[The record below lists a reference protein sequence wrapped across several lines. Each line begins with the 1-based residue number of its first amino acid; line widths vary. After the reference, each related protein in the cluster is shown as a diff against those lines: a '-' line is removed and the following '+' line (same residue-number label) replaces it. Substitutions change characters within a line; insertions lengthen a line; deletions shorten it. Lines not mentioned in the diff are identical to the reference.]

1 MSSRDKVILD
11 LIDTTD
17 KLLEQIEENWS
28 SDLRTVKQVVVELRE
43 ELEEVLESHDSQ
55 E

>member
-1 MSSRDKVILD
+1 MSARDKKIHD
-11 LIDTTD
+11 LIDATD

-28 SDLRTVKQVVVELRE
+28 NDLRIVKKFASELRE
-43 ELEEVLESHDSQ
+43 ELEEVLESYDSQ